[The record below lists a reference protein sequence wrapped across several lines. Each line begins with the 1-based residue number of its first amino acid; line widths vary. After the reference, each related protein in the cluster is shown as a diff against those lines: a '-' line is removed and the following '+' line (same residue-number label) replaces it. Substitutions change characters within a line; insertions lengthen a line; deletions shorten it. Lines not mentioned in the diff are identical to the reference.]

1 MQIRNP
7 FSGKQLLF
15 ATLIF
20 TGLTVVSPRSA
31 NAQFAVFD
39 ASNWA
44 MMGKIWNE
52 DVSTGVKMAQE
63 LQQGLKL
70 YNNAVQIYGLASQEA
85 SYIRNK
91 QILLAVGFLAQ
102 HAMIPGQP
110 GWDRA
115 LTATAGI
122 ANAAS
127 VWQQMTAPG
136 ARNSM
141 QAINSRIQLADSFGA
156 AMLNS
161 IGSCNA
167 AAAQSEGSLSALEQ
181 MAIDL
186 SPNANTRANQANLNN
201 MGQTQSLRIQECQ
214 HNIQLQQA
222 KLQMLH
228 TMAQRDTDQQVL
240 NMATTDSTVRN
251 QTTVSDTAQD
261 IRNLV
266 DR

>member
-1 MQIRNP
+1 MQICKP
-7 FSGKQLLF
+7 FLGKQLLL
-15 ATLIF
+15 ATLVL
-20 TGLTVVSPRSA
+20 TGLTVVSPQIA
-31 NAQFAVFD
+31 NAQWAVFD
-39 ASNWA
+39 ASSWA
-44 MMGKIWNE
+44 MMGNIWNE

-70 YNNAVQIYGLASQEA
+70 YNNAVQIYGVASQEA
-85 SYIRNK
+85 SYLRNK

-102 HAMIPGQP
+102 HAQIPGQP

-122 ANAAS
+122 ANAGT
-127 VWQQMTAPG
+127 VWQQMTSRG
-136 ARNSM
+136 AMNSM
-141 QAINSRIQLADSFGA
+141 QAVNSRIQLADSFGA
-156 AMLNS
+156 SMLNS

-167 AAAQSEGSLSALEQ
+167 AAAQTDGSISALEQ

-186 SPNANTRANQANLNN
+186 SPNANTRANQANIGN
-201 MGQTQSLRIQECQ
+201 MGRTQQLRIQECQ
-214 HNIQLQQA
+214 HNIQMQQA

-240 NMATTDSTVRN
+240 NMATTAQTVRN

-261 IRNLV
+261 IKNLV